1 MGWDIRKAWNMLQTI
16 PDSTIQHYIKPVLY
30 RPFDHKW
37 IFYHDSLVWRT
48 AKKVMSN
55 MEQSNIA
62 LITNRQVNGEFRHSL
77 CTTALI
83 DNCAVSLETKERSYL
98 FPLYLYPDTEKKD
111 LFSPKDGERKPN
123 IDPGF
128 YKTLNETYGKELTP
142 EEIFYYIYAVLY
154 SNTYRTKYAEFL
166 KIDFPRVPFTK
177 DYTLFGKLAA
187 LGERLVNLHL
197 LKSPG
202 LDSPVAK
209 FPIAGDNKVDKPVYK
224 DGCVYINKTQ
234 YFDGVEKEVW
244 EYQVGGYQVCNKWLK
259 DRKGRTLST
268 EDIIHYCKVVTVLS
282 KTIEIQAEIDGLYDG
297 VEKSLIEFR
306 QEKSGA
312 P

>member
-1 MGWDIRKAWNMLQTI
+1 M
-16 PDSTIQHYIKPVLY
+16 
-30 RPFDHKW
+30 
-37 IFYHDSLVWRT
+37 
-48 AKKVMSN
+48 
-55 MEQSNIA
+55 
-62 LITNRQVNGEFRHSL
+62 RQV
-77 CTTALI
+77 ALNQDYTHFLASDHII
-83 DNCAVSLETKERSYL
+83 DNRSFYSNKGIMSIA
-98 FPLYLYPDTEKKD
+98 PLYLYPDTEKKD

-128 YKTLNETYGKELTP
+128 YKTLNEAYGKELTP

-177 DYTLFGKLAA
+177 DYVLFGKLAEE
-187 LGERLVNLHL
+187 GEELVNLHL

-202 LDSPVAK
+202 LDSPIAK

-224 DGCVYINKTQ
+224 DGQVYINKTQ
-234 YFDGVEKEVW
+234 YFDGIEKEVW

-259 DRKGRTLST
+259 DRKGRTLLI
-268 EDIIHYCKVVTVLS
+268 EDIIHYCKVVTALS

-297 VEKSLIEFR
+297 VEKNLIEF
-306 QEKSGA
+306 
-312 P
+312 